1 MKSPHTEHQ
10 GRNRTAL
17 WISLLAVVA
26 LAIGILAAEKA
37 VVPQPSAV
45 VSLTL
50 PATAPADDPKA
61 LTNTIYGKL
70 PLIFEANRGQT
81 DAQVR
86 FLSRGP
92 GYTLFLTPNEA
103 VFNLRAPSSL
113 ADTKSAAVK
122 SSALRMSLVDAN
134 PQPEINGLDPLP
146 SRINYYRGQDPQ
158 QWQIG
163 VATYGKV
170 QLQGVYSG
178 IDLIYYGN
186 QRQLEYDFVVAP
198 GADPGQ
204 IRVKFAGLNEAV
216 QATLADNGD
225 LLLKMAVGEL
235 RWHKPVVY
243 QDIAGRR
250 QPVDGQFVLRSA
262 PESASDI
269 QAENKIA
276 EIGFAIAA
284 YDRSQPL
291 VIDPVL
297 AYSTFLGGMVDD
309 YATGIAVDK
318 LGFTYVTGATASA
331 NFPGSVRDLSYTKMD
346 IFISR
351 FNKNFVLECSSL
363 ISGTGD
369 KDDIASA
376 ITLDFLNYGTTT
388 LYITGTTAST
398 TFPMGGPPAVVNGST
413 DAFVVSIKPNKPG
426 DCLLLSTT
434 LLGGSKD
441 EGGTDITVDAAGNIY
456 VTGYT
461 NSTYSSTNPNAN
473 FPTTNPYQPLLAGG
487 FDAFVTKY
495 SPPPP
500 APAAWSRLYSTYF
513 GGTKDDKGAGI
524 AVDTIGNI
532 YITGSTAS
540 TNMNTSGAAYQT
552 LSGSTDA
559 FVAKFNPAGGNASLV
574 YSTYLGGI
582 GADSGAGITVDSAYY
597 AYVTGTAST
606 NFPVT
611 SGAFGTAYGGN
622 GDAFVTKI
630 HPTGSALEYS
640 TYLGGENSD
649 SGARIILANNSVN
662 SENYVYVTGAT
673 ASTKFPATAGAFD
686 KTLGGTRDA
695 FVAQINMDAIGS
707 AQLAYATYL
716 GGNNNID
723 SGAAIAID
731 PPGRYVT
738 FDDGFNNL
746 HHIYGV
752 YVTGLTSASDFPVT
766 PGTHDNTINGSSKD
780 AFVTKLGTA
789 PVDVRLHLICDSPA
803 IIDLPMTCTLTA
815 YNDSNDNLPAPNI
828 AFMVILPATVTP
840 GAVTP
845 EQDITCDPWVMS
857 ILTCRGEYTAS
868 GIPPVPFPLPAQAHR
883 TITFKLTPHQLGSIT
898 ISAQVTA
905 AVNDDNI
912 DNNAVEQTIPI
923 VEQTYKL
930 TLDRTG
936 NGVVVSNP
944 SGINCGTI
952 CIANFASGMIVSLAV
967 FPATDWQFAGWG
979 GACVGMTGC
988 TVTMAADKTVIAI
1001 FKPMLKVV
1009 KIGSGTVISSPLGI
1023 NCGTDCTEFYDLRN
1037 PAIEVILTATPS
1049 VGFAFGSWV
1058 GCTPVPNIPNQCK
1071 IPMNGAKTVTAVFK
1085 PILTVTVG
1093 KGGKIN
1099 LPVNP
1104 ACGPAATC
1112 NRPYN
1117 LNQLVTLTAVPADL
1131 NWQFANWG
1139 GNCAITTTPSCILSM
1154 TAAKK
1159 VIAAFR
1165 PKLKVTPKSAIVT
1178 SVPAGIN
1185 CGSVCEKFYTLNTVV
1200 TLTAKAPVTWKL
1212 GQCFSQTPTS
1222 CVVKMDG
1229 FKNP

>member
-1 MKSPHTEHQ
+1 
-10 GRNRTAL
+10 
-17 WISLLAVVA
+17 
-26 LAIGILAAEKA
+26 
-37 VVPQPSAV
+37 
-45 VSLTL
+45 
-50 PATAPADDPKA
+50 
-61 LTNTIYGKL
+61 
-70 PLIFEANRGQT
+70 
-81 DAQVR
+81 
-86 FLSRGP
+86 
-92 GYTLFLTPNEA
+92 
-103 VFNLRAPSSL
+103 
-113 ADTKSAAVK
+113 
-122 SSALRMSLVDAN
+122 
-134 PQPEINGLDPLP
+134 
-146 SRINYYRGQDPQ
+146 
-158 QWQIG
+158 
-163 VATYGKV
+163 
-170 QLQGVYSG
+170 
-178 IDLIYYGN
+178 
-186 QRQLEYDFVVAP
+186 
-198 GADPGQ
+198 
-204 IRVKFAGLNEAV
+204 
-216 QATLADNGD
+216 
-225 LLLKMAVGEL
+225 
-235 RWHKPVVY
+235 
-243 QDIAGRR
+243 
-250 QPVDGQFVLRSA
+250 
-262 PESASDI
+262 
-269 QAENKIA
+269 
-276 EIGFAIAA
+276 
-284 YDRSQPL
+284 
-291 VIDPVL
+291 
-297 AYSTFLGGMVDD
+297 
-309 YATGIAVDK
+309 
-318 LGFTYVTGATASA
+318 
-331 NFPGSVRDLSYTKMD
+331 
-346 IFISR
+346 
-351 FNKNFVLECSSL
+351 
-363 ISGTGD
+363 
-369 KDDIASA
+369 
-376 ITLDFLNYGTTT
+376 
-388 LYITGTTAST
+388 
-398 TFPMGGPPAVVNGST
+398 MGGPPAVVNGST

-912 DNNAVEQTIPI
+912 DNNSVEQTIPI

-930 TLDRTG
+930 ILDRTG

-1093 KGGKIN
+1093 KGGKIT
-1099 LPVNP
+1099 LPEYP
-1104 ACGPAATC
+1104 ACVGGPATC
-1112 NRPYN
+1112 TRPYK
-1117 LNQLVTLTAVPADL
+1117 LDQLVTLTAVPTDL

-1139 GNCAITTTPSCILSM
+1139 GNCAITTTPSCVLRM

-1165 PKLKVTPKSAIVT
+1165 PKLKVTPKAAIVT

-1200 TLTAKAPVTWKL
+1200 TLTAKAPVIWKL